1 MRKRRPSRAK
11 KERRTKEGDE
21 FRNSFE
27 TNYKT
32 DVKGRYNRL
41 ITFRACLL
49 TFIGYSI
56 RNIGKIVRVY
66 LSVNFIS

>member
-21 FRNSFE
+21 FRNSLE

-32 DVKGRYNRL
+32 DVEGRYDRL
-41 ITFRACLL
+41 ITFRARLL
-49 TFIGYSI
+49 TFIRYSI

-66 LSVNFIS
+66 LSANFIS